1 MSVADSSDGAGYEP
15 YDVPPPPSGGPEGW
29 QYKIVRGYFTR
40 RVAVE
45 RLVLEQAAFG
55 WALVEVLDIN
65 RVRFGRS
72 RQAAEKDVARDGNPY
87 ATTSQVGGNARQTVP
102 ILAAAV
108 TFSVFAAVLISLTR
122 GRLSP
127 PAIPILAE
135 PIAMVKVATPEP
147 FVAAPVQR
155 PRELDKK
162 IRDEVRRQ
170 VDEALRRGDGRID
183 K

>member
-1 MSVADSSDGAGYEP
+1 MSDADSFAGTDYEP
-15 YDVPPPPSGGPEGW
+15 YDVPPPSGGPEGW

-55 WALVEVLDIN
+55 WALVEVIDIN

-87 ATTSQVGGNARQTVP
+87 ATTSQVGRNARQTVP

-108 TFSVFAAVLISLTR
+108 TFSVFAMVTIWLLHGQLSHPVLSI
-122 GRLSP
+122 
-127 PAIPILAE
+127 PAAPIG
-135 PIAMVKVATPEP
+135 MVKKVATPEP

-170 VDEALRRGDGRID
+170 VDEALHRDDGRID